1 MCLHSIFP
9 RVGSLENINT
19 SDLCIIYHLMNKK
32 PLNINYLIINHM
44 MKVAENPMKSAI
56 VPYGMTLNKVFK
68 RFKVPLKDE
77 NIDTNYISNL

>member
-1 MCLHSIFP
+1 
-9 RVGSLENINT
+9 
-19 SDLCIIYHLMNKK
+19 
-32 PLNINYLIINHM
+32 M